1 MTDTTYVRTYN
12 NKTVLGNGFYHS
24 GYGSSSYLLTSDGGV
39 KLISEL
45 SVSSAVDADTLD
57 GQHGA
62 YYATASALDTVNN
75 KFSSYLPL
83 SGGTMD
89 NANVVNSLNAD
100 LLDGMHAS
108 HFITSKDSNIS

>member
-1 MTDTTYVRTYN
+1 M
-12 NKTVLGNGFYHS
+12 GNGKGGFAPVCSS
-24 GYGSSSYLLTSDGGV
+24 GYNINGYDNAYIVLAGGGA

-62 YYATASALDTVNN
+62 YYATAAALDTVNG

-100 LLDGMHAS
+100 MLDGMHAS
-108 HFITSKDSNIS
+108 HFITSEDSNIS